1 MTKIIDKNKV
11 SSFKNK
17 EINYHHY
24 SSFCMK
30 TKPNKRYFSSELKKI
45 TNEIIYG
52 PIGQQMKEED
62 PAKYY
67 SLLNRSLPKKYQ
79 KPNYPIAPVNA
90 YVPPQSKLPWSVLEK
105 QLDEE
110 LRKRKEQELKALE
123 EKKRKEQEEQRLK
136 NHRDAVAR
144 EKRIIF
150 VCNPNNNHRWT
161 SIHSEAYQRKYNK
174 KYEYY

>member
-1 MTKIIDKNKV
+1 M
-11 SSFKNK
+11 SSR
-17 EINYHHY
+17 INRNHY
-24 SSFCMK
+24 RKYGSNWRKSQLGK
-30 TKPNKRYFSSELKKI
+30 TKPNNRYLMSEIKKTHDDFVRRWGAFI
-45 TNEIIYG
+45 
-52 PIGQQMKEED
+52 KERD
-62 PAKYY
+62 PAHYY
-67 SLLNRSLPKKYQ
+67 SLINRPLPKKYQ
-79 KPNYPIAPVNA
+79 RPGYPIAPVNA

-123 EKKRKEQEEQRLK
+123 EKKRKEKEEQRLK